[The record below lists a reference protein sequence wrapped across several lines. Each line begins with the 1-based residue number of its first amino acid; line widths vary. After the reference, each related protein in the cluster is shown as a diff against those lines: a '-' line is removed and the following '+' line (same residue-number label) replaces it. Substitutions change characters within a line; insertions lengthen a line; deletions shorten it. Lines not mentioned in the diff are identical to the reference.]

1 VADAA
6 TGSDA
11 WAGGDAL
18 DASTASDVAAPRP
31 VLRRALDDRAEI
43 QPGDSVLLIVE
54 DDSHFAGILVDVA
67 REKGFKAVV
76 AEHAEAALAAVRR
89 YKPAAITLDM
99 HLPGMHGLALLD
111 QLKNRPESRHI
122 PVQIVSVSDTLPR
135 SQRKG
140 ALRPLQKPVD
150 RDAVEA
156 GIERARGLATREVK
170 RLLVIEDDE
179 SQSRLVEELVGGDDV
194 EVVAVRTGNAGLEA
208 LGAGAFDCVV
218 VDLGLP
224 DMGGLDFIERVRGDL
239 GLEDL
244 PLVVHTGRDLRD
256 DEAARL
262 HTLAEA
268 VIVKDVEAFDRLLD
282 ETALY
287 LHRDESR
294 LSEAQRERLER
305 RHRPE
310 AALAGSRVLIV
321 DDDVRNIFALQS
333 LLEGH
338 KMEVVYA
345 ESGREGIEILEGSDA
360 VDVVLMDIMMP
371 GMDGYQTTRAIREI
385 ERFRDVPIIAVTA
398 KAMKGDREKCLAAG
412 ASDYITK
419 PVNVDQ
425 LVSLLRVWVGKRGR

>member
-1 VADAA
+1 VAD
-6 TGSDA
+6 
-11 WAGGDAL
+11 
-18 DASTASDVAAPRP
+18 
-31 VLRRALDDRAEI
+31 
-43 QPGDSVLLIVE
+43 
-54 DDSHFAGILVDVA
+54 
-67 REKGFKAVV
+67 
-76 AEHAEAALAAVRR
+76 HAEAALSAVRR

-99 HLPGMHGLALLD
+99 HLPGVHGLALLD
-111 QLKNRPESRHI
+111 RLKNQPEMRHI
-122 PVQIVSVSDTLPR
+122 PVQIVSVSDALPR
-135 SQRKG
+135 AERKG
-140 ALRPLQKPVD
+140 ALRPLQKPIE
-150 RDAVEA
+150 RDAVVA
-156 GIERARGLATREVK
+156 GIDRARGLSTRNVK

-179 SQSRLVEELVGGDDV
+179 TQRGLIEDLVAGDDIEIV
-194 EVVAVRTGNAGLEA
+194 SVGNGEQGLES
-208 LGAGAFDCVV
+208 LREGAFDCVV

-224 DMGGLDFIERVRGDL
+224 GMGGLDFIERVRGEL

-244 PLVVHTGRDLRD
+244 PVVVHTGRELTD

-262 HTLAEA
+262 HLLAEA
-268 VIVKDVEAFDRLLD
+268 VIVKGVEAFDRLLD
-282 ETALY
+282 ETALH

-294 LSEAQRERLER
+294 LSDAQRERLER

-310 AALAGSRVLIV
+310 AALAGRKVLIV

-338 KMEVVYA
+338 KMEVTYA
-345 ESGREGIEILEGSDA
+345 ESGREGIEMLAATND

-371 GMDGYQTTRAIREI
+371 GMDGYQTTQAIREN
-385 ERFRDVPIIAVTA
+385 ERFRDLPIIAVTA